1 MDEEELEQP
10 RKKITLSN
18 FFDSIV
24 SVEKVADRALK
35 KTNVNFDIINQN
47 KSLIAALTQSF
58 DDLKVEIREI
68 KEYITI
74 ERDIKKDESLSQED
88 REQKLRR
95 LERTFMGGEG
105 SEDSLNPEDKKQ
117 QEDFF
122 KKALQNP
129 NVLQIIAGGVLGA
142 VSFAGGTLLSAF
154 GIGTDSQEQ
163 SEQSGKKGGGF
174 GGFIDFLTDDLTD
187 FDRQGVDER
196 TGAGKPKTYGKFFGG
211 LVDLVTANA
220 FDLDKSGDFVNSR
233 EDLERMKE
241 LLEERR
247 EERKQ
252 KKAMKNIMN
261 FNLGGPV
268 FDNDNDTTNNDE
280 DSVPAMLTPGEFVVT
295 KDAVDKIGVDT
306 LKGLNASVGATNKPT
321 KNLKGNFII
330 SKSGNKFTKEQVV
343 KMSRDYKALVDKERA
358 FSQGLLKVS
367 DFSEFELSN
376 DEFEK
381 KYLKGILKDI
391 GVETRNMDIELRGG
405 ATIEDLNKII
415 TTQNPDAEEA
425 PRLPGLGGG
434 GGGTNAITS
443 KAKDRT
449 LEGKIKNVGKI
460 LTFPLHKK
468 RVDPNEK
475 FASEEYVT
483 EDDPWMNFN
492 NGGLV
497 EGVKKMFSSSEDEIV
512 KNPFEVENTNTPDF
526 ALLTAV
532 SALEGGDPQARVD
545 VAQSVYNR
553 YNEVQ
558 KDIADGPGTTAITDY
573 TRDTFKSD
581 SSGVFPKLTL
591 SDILLRDSQYQ
602 PTYIDPTKKEGPK
615 TAVSDEFKNVKDRK
629 SAIVAMKSYYDKR
642 KMPMSIK
649 QIEELYDQ
657 TVLDL
662 QDQKMNKSASAFVG
676 GRTEFRSSKFFKEG
690 DQYRGESGVDNTF
703 FSNLGTGTQLET
715 GAAVSPLLKSPLE
728 SDLQSNILPMI
739 ESVTNKS
746 TQSISAAPKS
756 SQDSN
761 IVMLPMPMGNTQPQ
775 PVVANDP
782 VIAPVAPPEVT
793 TTPVASTMSTVSFIN
808 MISNKQLSIG

>member
-35 KTNVNFDIINQN
+35 KTNANLDIINQN

-74 ERDIKKDESLSQED
+74 EKDLEKDKSLSQED

-105 SEDSLNPEDKKQ
+105 SEGSLDPEDEKQ
-117 QEDFF
+117 QENFF
-122 KKALQNP
+122 DKALKNP
-129 NVLQIIAGGVLGA
+129 NVLQIIAGGVLSA
-142 VSFAGGTLLSAF
+142 VAFGGGSLLSAF
-154 GIGTDSQEQ
+154 GIKTDSQKQ
-163 SEQSGKKGGGF
+163 SEQSGKITGKRGFF
-174 GGFIDFLTDDLTD
+174 GGVGGTIDAITGNLTD
-187 FDRQGVDER
+187 FDRRG
-196 TGAGKPKTYGKFFGG
+196 GKPVAATRAATGIIDFFTGN
-211 LVDLVTANA
+211 L
-220 FDLDKSGDFVNSR
+220 FDLDRRGDFVNSR
-233 EDLERMKE
+233 EDLAEMKE
-241 LLEERR
+241 KLKQ
-247 EERKQ
+247 RKRIG
-252 KKAMKNIMN
+252 KEIKG

-268 FDNDNDTTNNDE
+268 FDNDNDTTNNNE

-306 LKGLNASVGATNKPT
+306 LKGLNASVGATN
-321 KNLKGNFII
+321 
-330 SKSGNKFTKEQVV
+330 
-343 KMSRDYKALVDKERA
+343 
-358 FSQGLLKVS
+358 
-367 DFSEFELSN
+367 
-376 DEFEK
+376 
-381 KYLKGILKDI
+381 
-391 GVETRNMDIELRGG
+391 
-405 ATIEDLNKII
+405 EDLNKII

-434 GGGTNAITS
+434 GGGTNAITMKS
-443 KAKDRT
+443 KSKTFGKRLKD
-449 LEGKIKNVGKI
+449 VGKI
-460 LTFPLHKK
+460 LTYPISRKNI

-475 FASEEYVT
+475 FASEEYVNDLPRATAFSDVADT
-483 EDDPWMNFN
+483 EDDPLMNFN
-492 NGGLV
+492 NDGLV

-526 ALLTAV
+526 ALLTAI
-532 SALEGGDPQARVD
+532 SALEGGDSQARVD
-545 VAQSVYNR
+545 VAQSIYNR
-553 YNEVQ
+553 LNEVK

-573 TRDTFKSD
+573 TREDFRAPT
-581 SSGVFPKLTL
+581 GVFPEPTL
-591 SDILLRDSQYQ
+591 SDIILKDAQYQ

-657 TVLDL
+657 TVIDL

-676 GRTEFRSSKFFKEG
+676 GRTEFRGGIPTDKSMVTG
-690 DQYRGESGVDNTF
+690 TDRDRGEGSSMDPDNRF
-703 FSNLGTGTQLET
+703 FVGKQKQLDGSFRTLGTGTQLET

-728 SDLQSNILPMI
+728 SGASVSPLLKSSLESDLQSNLLPMI
-739 ESVTNKS
+739 ESKS
-746 TQSISAAPKS
+746 NGSAQSVFTPPES
-756 SQDSN
+756 SQGSN
-761 IVMLPMPMGNTQPQ
+761 ITLLPMPVGDTQPQ
-775 PVVANDP
+775 PINANDP
-782 VIAPVAPPEVT
+782 VIAPVRPPEVT
-793 TTPVASTMSTVSFIN
+793 TTPVASTMSSVSFVN

>member
-35 KTNVNFDIINQN
+35 KTNANLDIINQN

-74 ERDIKKDESLSQED
+74 EKDLEKDKSLSQED

-105 SEDSLNPEDKKQ
+105 SEGSLDPEDEKQ
-117 QEDFF
+117 QENFF
-122 KKALQNP
+122 DKALKNP
-129 NVLQIIAGGVLGA
+129 NVLQIIAGGVLSA
-142 VSFAGGTLLSAF
+142 VAFGGGSLLSAF
-154 GIGTDSQEQ
+154 GIKTDSQKQ
-163 SEQSGKKGGGF
+163 SEQSGKITGKRGFF
-174 GGFIDFLTDDLTD
+174 GGVGGTIDAITGNLTD
-187 FDRQGVDER
+187 FDRRG
-196 TGAGKPKTYGKFFGG
+196 GKPVAATRAATGIIDFFTGN
-211 LVDLVTANA
+211 L
-220 FDLDKSGDFVNSR
+220 FDLDRRGDFLNSR
-233 EDLERMKE
+233 EDLAEMKE
-241 LLEERR
+241 KLKQ
-247 EERKQ
+247 RKG
-252 KKAMKNIMN
+252 

-268 FDNDNDTTNNDE
+268 FDNDNDTTNNEE

-306 LKGLNASVGATNKPT
+306 LKGLNASVGATN
-321 KNLKGNFII
+321 
-330 SKSGNKFTKEQVV
+330 
-343 KMSRDYKALVDKERA
+343 
-358 FSQGLLKVS
+358 
-367 DFSEFELSN
+367 
-376 DEFEK
+376 
-381 KYLKGILKDI
+381 
-391 GVETRNMDIELRGG
+391 
-405 ATIEDLNKII
+405 EDLNKII

-434 GGGTNAITS
+434 GGGTNAVTS

-449 LEGKIKNVGKI
+449 LKGKIKNIPRLLARPFVK
-460 LTFPLHKK
+460 PKP
-468 RVDPNEK
+468 DPAEK
-475 FASEEYVT
+475 FAEEYVNDLPRATAFSDVADT
-483 EDDPWMNFN
+483 EDDPLMNFN
-492 NGGLV
+492 NDGLV

-526 ALLTAV
+526 ALLTAI
-532 SALEGGDPQARVD
+532 SALEGGDSQARVD
-545 VAQSVYNR
+545 VAQSIYNR
-553 YNEVQ
+553 LNEVK

-573 TRDTFKSD
+573 TREDFRAPT
-581 SSGVFPKLTL
+581 GVFPEPTL
-591 SDILLRDSQYQ
+591 SDIILKDAQYQ

-657 TVLDL
+657 TVIDL

-676 GRTEFRSSKFFKEG
+676 GRTEFRGGIPTNKSMVTG
-690 DQYRGESGVDNTF
+690 TDRDRGEGSSMDPDNRF
-703 FSNLGTGTQLET
+703 FVGKQKQLDGSFRTLGTGTQLET
-715 GAAVSPLLKSPLE
+715 GASVSPLLKSSLE
-728 SDLQSNILPMI
+728 SDLQSNLLPMI
-739 ESVTNKS
+739 ESKS
-746 TQSISAAPKS
+746 NGSAQSVFTPPES
-756 SQDSN
+756 SQGSN
-761 IVMLPMPMGNTQPQ
+761 ITLLPMPVGDTQPQ
-775 PVVANDP
+775 PINANDP
-782 VIAPVAPPEVT
+782 VIAPVRPPEVT
-793 TTPVASTMSTVSFIN
+793 TTPVASTMSSVSFVN